1 MAEAAGAWL
10 VPDGARS
17 LMSVLEE
24 LPELFGQMA
33 SGMHELAGFMESQG
47 GATLEDAGAGMHE
60 AAGLAGTLS
69 DVTSD
74 IFLQVREDAGFWLD
88 G

>member
-1 MAEAAGAWL
+1 
-10 VPDGARS
+10 
-17 LMSVLEE
+17 
-24 LPELFGQMA
+24 
-33 SGMHELAGFMESQG
+33 
-47 GATLEDAGAGMHE
+47 MHE